1 MELQERSQMDPQYQ
15 WDLSSLYE
23 NDAAW
28 EADFASAPTLIEKT
42 AAFQGK
48 LTGAAQVRA
57 CLDASTELT
66 RRLDNLLTY
75 AQLRQSEDTR
85 STKAQELWAR
95 GMALAVQ
102 AESRTSFVN
111 PEILSLPEA
120 TLREI
125 A

>member
-1 MELQERSQMDPQYQ
+1 MELQERNQMDPQYQ

-48 LTGAAQVRA
+48 LTGAAKVRA

-85 STKAQELWAR
+85 STKAQELWALR
-95 GMALAVQ
+95 HRRNALRIVSFCSSSSTR
-102 AESRTSFVN
+102 SRTFCPPNVN
-111 PEILSLPEA
+111 SS
-120 TLREI
+120 
-125 A
+125 